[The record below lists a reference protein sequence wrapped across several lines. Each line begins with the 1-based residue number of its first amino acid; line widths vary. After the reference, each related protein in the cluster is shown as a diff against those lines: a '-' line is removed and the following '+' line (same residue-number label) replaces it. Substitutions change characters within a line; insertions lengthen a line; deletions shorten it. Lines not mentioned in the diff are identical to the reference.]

1 MRMDHFHFH
10 LERTDI
16 LIRRTCSRLRKSSG
30 HSPAGINGATDE
42 ATGRLAFKLMVGNPR
57 SILEYVSPFGLNTLK
72 LESRVIISITTLIIL
87 YRLTA
92 TMTLVPNT
100 ITLSTTALW
109 HQDHQPHSISRSLLV
124 LNLSQSRK
132 LSQGS
137 TCCSPSIVLGVQS
150 ALQITPGHTLNHR
163 QSLRTLVISRFS
175 RVEARNST

>member
-1 MRMDHFHFH
+1 MAPLTKQQPDSPSS
-10 LERTDI
+10 
-16 LIRRTCSRLRKSSG
+16 SRSS
-30 HSPAGINGATDE
+30 
-42 ATGRLAFKLMVGNPR
+42 VGNPR
-57 SILEYVSPFGLNTLK
+57 SILEYVSLFGLNTSK
-72 LESRVIISITTLIIL
+72 LESRVIINISTL

-92 TMTLVPNT
+92 TMTLAPNT

-132 LSQGS
+132 LSQGN

-150 ALQITPGHTLNHR
+150 ASQISPAHTLNHR